1 MILDENEERFIR
13 LVNDLYKRAT
23 GHELADWEKRHILI
37 SYRLRKQYPLAKI
50 IMTRNGPKII
60 DFNKEEPE

>member
-1 MILDENEERFIR
+1 MLDENEERYIR
-13 LVNDLYKRAT
+13 LVNDLYKRTT

-37 SYRLRKQYPLAKI
+37 SYRLRKQHPLAKI

-60 DFNKEEPE
+60 DFKEEESE